1 MADGTFPGLVSR
13 TRDVNSASN
22 VIYVQ
27 LADNG
32 GNGVTVTG
40 NKLDVNA
47 TITGLDTAYV
57 DDSVF
62 VIGTDKVNAQG
73 FLADETATDSVDE
86 GDIGLA
92 RMTLD
97 RRMIT
102 SSEQSGVWDIGTVT
116 TLTGITNDVSIDDGG
131 NSITVDGTV
140 AATQSGTWVLGA
152 NDGVDIGDV
161 TINNAAG
168 AAAVNIQDGGNSI
181 TVDGSVAVTGTVAAT
196 QSGVWDIGTVTT
208 LTGITNDV
216 NIADGGNSITVDNA
230 TLSVVGG
237 GTEATALRVTI
248 ANDSTGVITVDAS
261 DLDIRDL
268 THVSD
273 SVQVGD
279 GTEIIQVNTD
289 GSINVNVIDSVVETG
304 ETHDYDV
311 GSAIASDATDNHDY
325 AVANSVFLLKSVIV
339 SGSGNVKAEIQVGP
353 VASLVTKAVVFLN
366 GRQGDT
372 QQVFFDPAIE
382 VPVAS
387 TGTVRVIRT
396 NRQGAATDVYSTII
410 GYDK

>member
-1 MADGTFPGLVSR
+1 MADGTYPGLVSR
-13 TRDVNSASN
+13 TRDVNSSSN
-22 VIYVQ
+22 VIFTQ

-32 GNGVTVTG
+32 GNAVTVTG

-47 TITGLDTAYV
+47 TVFGLETAYV
-57 DDSVF
+57 DDTAF
-62 VIGTDKVNAQG
+62 TIGTDKVNAQG

-86 GDIGLA
+86 GDIGIA

-97 RRMIT
+97 RIMIT
-102 SSEQSGVWDIGTVT
+102 AAEQRGTWNIDTVT
-116 TLTGITNDVSIDDGG
+116 TLTGITNDVNIADGG
-131 NSITVDGTV
+131 NSITVD
-140 AATQSGTWVLGA
+140 
-152 NDGVDIGDV
+152 
-161 TINNAAG
+161 
-168 AAAVNIQDGGNSI
+168 
-181 TVDGSVAVTGTVAAT
+181 GTVAAT

-216 NIADGGNSITVDNA
+216 NIADGGNSITIDNS
-230 TLSVVGG
+230 TLAVVGG

-273 SVQVGD
+273 SVKVGD
-279 GTEIIQVNTD
+279 GTDLLAVNTD
-289 GSINVNVIDSVVETG
+289 GSINVNVVDTVVETG
-304 ETHDYDV
+304 EIHDYDTAAAV
-311 GSAIASDATDNHDY
+311 ASDSTSDHDY
-325 AVANSVFLLKSVIV
+325 TVANTTMLLKSVIV
-339 SGSGNVKAEIQVGP
+339 SGSGNIKFEVQVGP
-353 VASLVTKAVVFLN
+353 VASLATVAVGFLT

-372 QQVFFDPAIE
+372 KQIFFDPAIE
-382 VPVAS
+382 VPVTS

-410 GYDK
+410 GRDV

>member
-1 MADGTFPGLVSR
+1 MADGIYPGLVSR
-13 TRDVNSASN
+13 TREANAADN
-22 VIYVQ
+22 VIFVQ

-47 TITGLDTAYV
+47 TISGLETAYV
-57 DDSVF
+57 DDTAF
-62 VIGTDKVNAQG
+62 TIGTDKVNAQG
-73 FLADETATDSVDE
+73 FLADETSTDSVDE

-97 RRMIT
+97 RRMIVAADQRGT
-102 SSEQSGVWDIGTVT
+102 WNVDTVT

-131 NSITVDGTV
+131 NSITVDG
-140 AATQSGTWVLGA
+140 
-152 NDGVDIGDV
+152 
-161 TINNAAG
+161 
-168 AAAVNIQDGGNSI
+168 
-181 TVDGSVAVTGTVAAT
+181 SVGVTGTVAAT
-196 QSGVWDIGTVTT
+196 QSGTWDIGTLTT
-208 LTGITNDV
+208 ITNDV

-230 TLSVVGG
+230 ALAVVGG

-273 SVQVGD
+273 SVKVGD
-279 GTEIIQVNTD
+279 GTDLLAVNAD
-289 GSINVNVIDSVVETG
+289 GSINVNIIDSVVETG
-304 ETHDYDV
+304 ETHDYDTAAAV
-311 GSAIASDATDNHDY
+311 ASDATSNHDY

-339 SGSGNVKAEIQVGP
+339 SGSGNVKFEVQTGP
-353 VASLVTKAVVFLN
+353 VASLATVAVGFLT

-372 QQVFFDPAIE
+372 KQIFFDPAVE